1 MKPAEGHRIEGDTQ
15 APPQQRPTRGKAE
28 TGAKLGRD
36 PFEEDAGCDPFLE
49 GLAATGEAPPTL
61 PDRDEIPPGSG
72 SQRPPEIG
80 TSPGPSA
87 ASPPIS
93 TASPGPPDAA
103 AETAEPGPGGEAATR
118 AQATRPRPGRR
129 TSTPRLS
136 EVELPEVS
144 SWLERWLGPDER
156 RRLAALAH
164 LVESE
169 TAYDRFGLSPEVVRR
184 SFPYFYALYR
194 FYFRVQSQGGEHLPS
209 QGPALLASN
218 HAGVFPFDGAM
229 LLLDILL
236 TTDPPRLAR
245 AIVDRF
251 TARLPWLNVFLARVG
266 QVVESRENFAE
277 LLQGGEMVLVFPEGL
292 NGVRKPI
299 SQRYRLQ
306 RFQTGFVEEALRTS
320 VPIVP
325 VAVIGSDDQTPILYD
340 AKFLARRLGLP
351 MLPITPTFPWLGP
364 LGLLPYPVRYR
375 IVYGEPLAFHERFG
389 PDDADDPGL
398 VQYLGKQVHT
408 RVQQLLDHR

>member
-1 MKPAEGHRIEGDTQ
+1 MEPTEGHRTEGDIQ
-15 APPQQRPTRGKAE
+15 APPPQPPSGQQEE

-36 PFEEDAGCDPFLE
+36 PFEEDAVFDPFLA
-49 GLAATGEAPPTL
+49 GLAAMGEAPPT
-61 PDRDEIPPGSG
+61 RDETPPV
-72 SQRPPEIG
+72 
-80 TSPGPSA
+80 
-87 ASPPIS
+87 
-93 TASPGPPDAA
+93 PDAA
-103 AETAEPGPGGEAATR
+103 
-118 AQATRPRPGRR
+118 RPRPQRQM
-129 TSTPRLS
+129 STPRLS

-144 SWLERWLGPDER
+144 GWLERWLGPDER
-156 RRLAALAH
+156 RRLEALTH

-194 FYFRVQSQGGEHLPS
+194 FYFRVQSQGGEHLPT

-218 HAGVFPFDGAM
+218 HAGLFPFDGAM

-236 TTDPPRLAR
+236 ATDPPRLAR

-251 TARLPWLNVFLARVG
+251 TGKLPWLNVFLARVG
-266 QVVESRENFAE
+266 QVVESRENFAQ

-292 NGVRKPI
+292 NGARKPI

-306 RFQTGFVEEALRTS
+306 RFQTGFVEEALRSS

-325 VAVIGSDDQTPILYD
+325 VAVIGSDDQAPILYD

-375 IVYGEPLAFHERFG
+375 IAYGEPLAFHERFG

-398 VQYLGKQVHT
+398 VRYLGKQVHS
-408 RVQQLLDHR
+408 RVQQLLDRR

>member
-1 MKPAEGHRIEGDTQ
+1 MEPTESHRTQGDTQ
-15 APPQQRPTRGKAE
+15 TPPQPPLPPEPAE
-28 TGAKLGRD
+28 TEAKLGRD
-36 PFEEDAGCDPFLE
+36 PFDEDASFDPFLE
-49 GLAATGEAPPTL
+49 QLAAMGEAPPT
-61 PDRDEIPPGSG
+61 RDEIPA
-72 SQRPPEIG
+72 
-80 TSPGPSA
+80 PS
-87 ASPPIS
+87 
-93 TASPGPPDAA
+93 DAA
-103 AETAEPGPGGEAATR
+103 AAAEEPDPVGETATR
-118 AQATRPRPGRR
+118 AQDTRPRPQRR
-129 TSTPRLS
+129 LSTPRLS

-144 SWLERWLGPDER
+144 GWLERWLGPDER
-156 RRLAALAH
+156 RRLAALTH

-194 FYFRVQSQGGEHLPS
+194 FYFRVESHGGEHLPS

-218 HAGVFPFDGAM
+218 HAGIFPFDGAM

-236 TTDPPRLAR
+236 ATDPPRLAR

-251 TARLPWLNVFLARVG
+251 TGRLPWLNVFLARVG

-292 NGVRKPI
+292 NGARKPI

-325 VAVIGSDDQTPILYD
+325 VAVIGSDDQAPILYD

-375 IVYGEPLAFHERFG
+375 IAYGEPLAFHERFG

-398 VQYLGKQVHT
+398 VRYLGKQVHS
-408 RVQQLLDHR
+408 RVQQLLDRR